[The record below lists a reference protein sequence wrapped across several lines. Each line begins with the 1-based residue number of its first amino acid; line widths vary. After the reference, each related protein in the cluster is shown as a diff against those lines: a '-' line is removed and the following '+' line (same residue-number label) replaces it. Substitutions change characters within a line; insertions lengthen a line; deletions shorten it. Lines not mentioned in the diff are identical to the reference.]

1 MEIVI
6 NPDKSRWKAL
16 AERVTA
22 ENPEIEARVRAIVDR
37 VKNGGDAALKEI
49 SKEIDGFVPD
59 DFKVS
64 AKEFEEAFGA
74 IDPKVRE
81 AIDRAYENIYAFH
94 KAEVPQRISVRTAS
108 GVTCIQ
114 KPVPIGSVGL
124 YIPGGTAPLFST
136 VLMLGVPSLIA
147 GCPRRILCTP
157 VGKSGR
163 ICPELLYSARKCGI
177 TEVFKIGGA
186 QAVAA
191 MAYGTESIIKVDKIF
206 GPGNRYVT
214 TAKQMVSGKCVS
226 IDMPAG
232 PSEVMVLADGAAD
245 PVFVAAD
252 LLSQAEHGRDSQAI
266 LACTDEAFAGR
277 VFAEVERQAS
287 LLPRREMVEGS
298 LASSRLIVFSDKA
311 QLLEFADYYAPEHLI
326 ISMEDADEIA
336 ESITAAGSVFIGNY
350 TPESAGD
357 YASGTNHTLPTSG
370 WARSCSG
377 VNIDSF
383 IRKMTLQKITP
394 DGLRGLSDT
403 IVEMAEAEGLQ
414 AHANAV
420 KVRIAAAGKAE
431 NEGTGKDI
439 KALVRENIASLAPY
453 STARDDFKGKASIF
467 LDANESPFNNGFN
480 RYPDPRQE
488 ALKERISAIKGQP
501 VERIFIGNGSDEAI
515 DLMYRIFCTPGRDN
529 AVAIAPTYG
538 MYRVAAAINNV
549 EYREVQLGE
558 GFAFDGDAL
567 LAATDKL
574 TKLIFICS
582 PNNPTGNAFDLDAII
597 DVARRFDGI
606 VVVDE
611 AYSDFSDKGTMLG
624 CELDNVVVL
633 QTLSKA
639 RGMAGLRLGMAFATP
654 YVIGLMS
661 SVKYPYNISQAAL
674 NQALEM
680 LANPVDAQVATLL
693 EERAKLA
700 EALKGISIVRKVWPS
715 DANFILAR
723 FDDPNAVYDW
733 LIANGTIVRNRS
745 GVKGCEGCLRL
756 TVGTPEENEQL
767 VKLLE
772 QYEKGNIR

>member
-1 MEIVI
+1 MNIVI
-6 NPDKSRWKAL
+6 NPGKEQWKAL

-22 ENPEIEARVRAIVDR
+22 DNSEIEERVRAIVAK
-37 VKNGGDAALKEI
+37 VKAGGDAALREI
-49 SKEIDGFVPD
+49 AEEIDGFVPD
-59 DFKVS
+59 DFRVS
-64 AKEFEEAFGA
+64 AKEFEDAFNA
-74 IDPKVRE
+74 IDSHVRE

-94 KAEVPQRISVRTAS
+94 KAEVPRRITVRTAE

-157 VGKSGR
+157 VGKNGR
-163 ICPELLYSARKCGI
+163 ICSELLYSAWKCGI
-177 TEVFKIGGA
+177 RDIFKIGGA
-186 QAVAA
+186 QAIAA
-191 MAYGTESIIKVDKIF
+191 MAHGTGSIPKVDRIF

-214 TAKQMVSGKCVS
+214 CAKQLVSRENVS

-232 PSEVMVLADGAAD
+232 PSEVMVLADRTAS

-266 LACTDEAFAGR
+266 LVTTDETFAGE

-298 LASSRLIVFSDKA
+298 LAGSCIIVFDEKA
-311 QLLEFADYYAPEHLI
+311 KLSEFADYYAPEHLI

-336 ESITAAGSVFIGNY
+336 ENITAAGSVFIGNY

-370 WARSCSG
+370 WARSFSG

-394 DGLRGLSDT
+394 EGLRGLSDT
-403 IVEMAEAEGLQ
+403 IVSMAEAEGLQ

-420 KVRIAAAGKAE
+420 KVRIGAMGEAG
-431 NEGTGKDI
+431 EGESCKDI
-439 KALVRENIASLAPY
+439 SSLVRENIASLSPY
-453 STARDDFKGKASIF
+453 STARDDFKGKASIY

-480 RYPDPRQE
+480 RYPDPRQ
-488 ALKERISAIKGQP
+488 AVLKERISAIKGQP

-515 DLMYRIFCTPGRDN
+515 DLMYRIFCMPGRDN
-529 AVAIAPTYG
+529 AVAVAPTYG
-538 MYRVAAAINNV
+538 MYKVAAAINDV
-549 EYREVQLGE
+549 EYREVQLGDD
-558 GFAFDGDAL
+558 FSFDADAVL
-567 LAATDKL
+567 SAADKL
-574 TKLIFICS
+574 TKLLFICS
-582 PNNPTGNAFDLDAII
+582 PNNPTGNAFDCSDIM
-597 DVARRFDGI
+597 DVARRFNGI

-611 AYSDFSDKGTMLG
+611 AYIDFSGKGTMLG
-624 CELDNVVVL
+624 CGLNNVVVL

-639 RGMAGLRLGMAFATP
+639 RGMAGLRLGLAFADP
-654 YVIGLMS
+654 YIIGLMS
-661 SVKYPYNISQAAL
+661 SVKYPYNISQAAIDK
-674 NQALEM
+674 AMDM
-680 LANPVDAQVATLL
+680 LKNPVADQVATLI

-700 EALKGISIVRKVWPS
+700 AALERVGIVKRIWPS

-723 FDDPNAVYDW
+723 FDDPNAMYDY
-733 LIANGTIVRNRS
+733 LSANGVIVRNRNS
-745 GVKGCEGCLRL
+745 VRGCEGCLRL

-767 VKLLE
+767 IKLLLK
-772 QYEKGNIR
+772 YEEGNIH